1 MPVADGSAFLQ
12 GVRGAIGATRRRG
25 DGTTGREG
33 EFQFQVQAMRQRAA
47 AQWQELWQRFAD
59 GLNAVGGQGHRA
71 ADLAEAAGVVARLA
85 GEGAG
90 RKIVTWDLAAI
101 GFGAVPD
108 ALRGR
113 GLEVVTASPSRA
125 ELADPAVR
133 AMLRTQLAEANLGI
147 TGADY
152 AVAETGTLLLIS
164 GEGRSRLV
172 SLLPRIHVALIRKE
186 HLVPAMRDMQAI
198 LEMEH
203 REGRALDASCLN
215 FITGP
220 SRSAD
225 IEFVLARG
233 VHGPGEVH
241 VILVAEQ

>member
-1 MPVADGSAFLQ
+1 LEA
-12 GVRGAIGATRRRG
+12 
-25 DGTTGREG
+25 
-33 EFQFQVQAMRQRAA
+33 EFQFQVLAMRQRAA
-47 AQWQELWQRFAD
+47 AQWQELWQRFANE
-59 GLNAVGGQGHRA
+59 LQALGGQGHLA
-71 ADLAEAAGVVARLA
+71 ADLDEAAGVVARLA
-85 GEGAG
+85 GERGA
-90 RKIVTWDLAAI
+90 RKIVTWDLAAL

-108 ALRGR
+108 ALRER
-113 GLEVVTASPSRA
+113 GLEVVIASPSRA

-133 AMLRTQLAEANLGI
+133 ARLRTQLAEANLGI

-186 HLVPAMRDMQAI
+186 HLVPAMRDMHAI
-198 LEMEH
+198 LEVEQ
-203 REGRALDASCLN
+203 RGGRAADASCLN

>member
-1 MPVADGSAFLQ
+1 MADLATFLGQ
-12 GVRGAIGATRRRG
+12 VKRALRAAGPPG
-25 DGTTGREG
+25 DGAGRLAVEHR
-33 EFQFQVQAMRQRAA
+33 FQLQAMRQRAA
-47 AQWQELWQRFAD
+47 AQWRELWQRFANE
-59 GLNAVGGQGHRA
+59 LQVVGGQGHWA
-71 ADLAEAAGVVARLA
+71 ADAGEAAGVIARLA
-85 GEGAG
+85 GERGA
-90 RKIVTWDLAAI
+90 RKIVTWDLAAL
-101 GFGAVPD
+101 GFGSVSE

-113 GLEVVTASPSRA
+113 GVEVLNASPPRDEA
-125 ELADPAVR
+125 ADPAVR
-133 AMLRTQLAEANLGI
+133 TRLREALAEADLGI

-172 SLLPRIHVALIRKE
+172 SLLPRIHVALIRIE

-198 LEMEH
+198 LDVEH
-203 REGRALDASCLN
+203 RAGRASDASCLN

-241 VILVAEQ
+241 VILIAEKA

>member
-1 MPVADGSAFLQ
+1 MPDLATFLGQVKGALGARGSPA
-12 GVRGAIGATRRRG
+12 GESARRVDEHR
-25 DGTTGREG
+25 
-33 EFQFQVQAMRQRAA
+33 FQVQAMRQRAA
-47 AQWQELWQRFAD
+47 AQWQELWQRFANE
-59 GLNAVGGQGHRA
+59 LQIVGGQGHWA
-71 ADLAEAAGVVARLA
+71 AGPDEAAAVIARLA
-85 GEGAG
+85 GERGA
-90 RKIVTWDLAAI
+90 RKLVTWDLAAL
-101 GFGAVPD
+101 GFGAVAD
-108 ALRGR
+108 GLRGR
-113 GLEVVTASPSRA
+113 GVEVLNASPPRA
-125 ELADPAVR
+125 ELVDPAPR
-133 AMLRTQLAEANLGI
+133 ARLRAALAEADLGV

-198 LEMEH
+198 LEVEH
-203 REGRALDASCLN
+203 RDGRANDASCLN

-241 VILVAEQ
+241 VILIAGQA